1 MLFDK
6 DEGKRNMTNDL
17 MDFKIDPIILTALE
31 EDITDVDIS
40 TKILG
45 ANETLAKVDLLAKQD
60 GVLSGMAVFERVFT
74 LLNAKV
80 KVEWLKTDGQSF
92 DEGEILAKVHGDVET
107 LLTAERVA
115 LNFLQ
120 RMSGIATA
128 TRRMAD
134 QLEGSQIKLM
144 DTRKTTPG
152 LRMLEKYSVRV
163 GGGNNHRYNLS
174 DMIMLKDN
182 HINAAGGVQEA
193 IKLAKERSP
202 FIKKVEVETENL
214 EMVKDAISAGAD
226 IIMLDNMTVDEMREA
241 IEFIDGRAIVEASG
255 NLTAANIQKLKT
267 LRIDYV
273 SSGAITHSAGIVD
286 LSMKNLTITNRVEM
300 L

>member
-1 MLFDK
+1 MK
-6 DEGKRNMTNDL
+6 NDL
-17 MDFKIDPIILTALE
+17 ARFKIDPIILNALE

-40 TKILG
+40 TKVLG
-45 ANETLAKVDLLAKQD
+45 AGETLATVELLAKQD
-60 GVLSGMAVFERVFT
+60 GVLSGMIVFERVFK
-74 LLNAKV
+74 LLNDQV
-80 KVEWLKTDGQSF
+80 TIDWQIRDGQTFES
-92 DEGEILAKVHGDVET
+92 GEILAKVQGDVET

-128 TRRMAD
+128 TKRMAD
-134 QLEGSQIKLM
+134 LLEGSNIKLM

-152 LRMLEKYSVRV
+152 LRILEKYSVRV

-193 IKLAKERSP
+193 IKLTKERSP
-202 FIKKVEVETENL
+202 YIKKIEVETENL
-214 EMVKDAISAGAD
+214 QMVKDAVVAEAD
-226 IIMLDNMTVDEMREA
+226 IIMLDNMSVAEMKEA
-241 IEFIDGRAIVEASG
+241 IEYIDGRAIVEASG
-255 NLTAANIQKLKT
+255 NLTAENIERLKT
-267 LRIDYV
+267 LDIDYV

-286 LSMKNLTITNRVEM
+286 LSMKNLTLTNRVET

>member
-1 MLFDK
+1 
-6 DEGKRNMTNDL
+6 MTNDL
-17 MDFKIDPIILTALE
+17 MHFKIDPIILNALD
-31 EDITDVDIS
+31 EDITDVDVS

-45 ANETLAKVDLLAKQD
+45 SEDALATVELLAKQD
-60 GVLSGMAVFERVFT
+60 GVLSGMTVFERVFT
-74 LLNAKV
+74 LLNDTVTIDWIK
-80 KVEWLKTDGQSF
+80 KDGESFTDG
-92 DEGEILAKVHGDVET
+92 ELLAKVQGHVET

-128 TRRMAD
+128 THNMVK
-134 QLEGSQIKLM
+134 QLSGSKIKLM

-152 LRMLEKYSVRV
+152 LRILEKYSVRV

-182 HINAAGGVQEA
+182 HVNAAGGVKEA
-193 IKLAKERSP
+193 IKLAQERSP

-214 EMVKDAISAGAD
+214 EMVKEAIAAGAD
-226 IIMLDNMTVDEMREA
+226 IIMLDNMDVDEMRGA
-241 IEFIDGRAIVEASG
+241 IDLIGGRAIVEASG
-255 NLTAANIQKLKT
+255 NLTAENIEKIKSLD
-267 LRIDYV
+267 IDYI

-286 LSMKNLTITNRVEM
+286 LSMKNLTLTNRVQT

>member
-1 MLFDK
+1 M
-6 DEGKRNMTNDL
+6 MNDL
-17 MDFKIDPIILTALE
+17 MNFKIDPIILNALD
-31 EDITDVDIS
+31 EDITDMDVS

-45 ANETLAKVDLLAKQD
+45 SSETLATVELLAKQD

-80 KVEWLKTDGQSF
+80 SVDWLKKDGQTF
-92 DEGEILAKVHGDVET
+92 KDGEMLAKIHGDVEI

-128 TRRMAD
+128 THNMID
-134 QLEGSQIKLM
+134 QLSGSNIKLM

-152 LRMLEKYSVRV
+152 LRILEKYSVRV

-182 HINAAGGVQEA
+182 HINAAGGVKEA
-193 IKLAKERSP
+193 IKLAQEHSP
-202 FIKKVEVETENL
+202 FIKKIEVETENL
-214 EMVKDAISAGAD
+214 EMVKEAVAAGAD
-226 IIMLDNMTVDEMREA
+226 VIMLDNMNIDEMKAA
-241 IEFIDGRAIVEASG
+241 IDLIGGRAIVEASG
-255 NLTAANIQKLKT
+255 NLTSENIKNLKT
-267 LRIDYV
+267 LDIDYV

-286 LSMKNLTITNRVEM
+286 LSMKNLTITNRVET

>member
-1 MLFDK
+1 MK
-6 DEGKRNMTNDL
+6 NDL
-17 MDFKIDPIILTALE
+17 ARFKIDPIILNALE

-40 TKILG
+40 TKVLG
-45 ANETLAKVDLLAKQD
+45 AGETLATVELLAKQD
-60 GVLSGMAVFERVFT
+60 GVLSGMIVFERVFK
-74 LLNAKV
+74 LLNDQV
-80 KVEWLKTDGQSF
+80 TIDWQIRDGQTFES
-92 DEGEILAKVHGDVET
+92 GEILAKVQGDVET

-128 TRRMAD
+128 TKRMAD
-134 QLEGSQIKLM
+134 LLEGSNIKLM

-152 LRMLEKYSVRV
+152 LRILEKYSVRV

-193 IKLAKERSP
+193 IKLTKERSP
-202 FIKKVEVETENL
+202 YIKKIEVETENL
-214 EMVKDAISAGAD
+214 QMVKDAVVAGAD
-226 IIMLDNMTVDEMREA
+226 IIMLDNMSVAEMKEA
-241 IEFIDGRAIVEASG
+241 IEYIDGRALVEASG
-255 NLTAANIQKLKT
+255 NLTAENIERLKT
-267 LRIDYV
+267 LDIDYV

-286 LSMKNLTITNRVEM
+286 LSMKNLTLTNRVET

>member
-1 MLFDK
+1 MKNELA
-6 DEGKRNMTNDL
+6 R
-17 MDFKIDPIILTALE
+17 FKIDPIILNALE

-40 TKILG
+40 TKVLG
-45 ANETLAKVDLLAKQD
+45 AGETLATVELLAKQD
-60 GVLSGMAVFERVFT
+60 GVLSGMIVFERVFK
-74 LLNAKV
+74 LLNDQV
-80 KVEWLKTDGQSF
+80 TIDWQIRDGQTFES
-92 DEGEILAKVHGDVET
+92 GEILAKVKGDVET

-128 TRRMAD
+128 TKRMAEL
-134 QLEGSQIKLM
+134 LEGSNIKLM

-152 LRMLEKYSVRV
+152 LRILEKYSVRV

-202 FIKKVEVETENL
+202 YIKKIEVETENL
-214 EMVKDAISAGAD
+214 QMVKDAVVAGAD
-226 IIMLDNMTVDEMREA
+226 IIMLDNMSVAEMKEA
-241 IEFIDGRAIVEASG
+241 IEYIDGRAIVEASG
-255 NLTAANIQKLKT
+255 NLTAENIERLKT
-267 LRIDYV
+267 LDIDYV

-286 LSMKNLTITNRVEM
+286 LSMKNLTLTNRVET

>member
-1 MLFDK
+1 MK
-6 DEGKRNMTNDL
+6 NDL
-17 MDFKIDPIILTALE
+17 ARFKIDPIILNALE

-40 TKILG
+40 TKVLG
-45 ANETLAKVDLLAKQD
+45 AGETLATVELLAKQD
-60 GVLSGMAVFERVFT
+60 GVLSGMIVFERVFK
-74 LLNAKV
+74 LLNDQV
-80 KVEWLKTDGQSF
+80 TIDWQIRDGQTFES
-92 DEGEILAKVHGDVET
+92 GEILAKVQGDVET
-107 LLTAERVA
+107 LLIAERVA

-128 TRRMAD
+128 TKRMGD
-134 QLEGSQIKLM
+134 LLEGSNIKLM

-152 LRMLEKYSVRV
+152 LRILEKYSVRV

-202 FIKKVEVETENL
+202 YIKKIEVETENL
-214 EMVKDAISAGAD
+214 QMVKDAVVAGAD
-226 IIMLDNMTVDEMREA
+226 IIMLDNMSVAEMKEA
-241 IEFIDGRAIVEASG
+241 IEYIDGRAIVEASG
-255 NLTAANIQKLKT
+255 NLTAENIERLKT
-267 LRIDYV
+267 LDIDYV

-286 LSMKNLTITNRVEM
+286 LSMKNLTLTNRVET

>member
-1 MLFDK
+1 MK
-6 DEGKRNMTNDL
+6 NDL
-17 MDFKIDPIILTALE
+17 ARFKIDPIILNALE

-40 TKILG
+40 TKVLG
-45 ANETLAKVDLLAKQD
+45 AGETLATVELLAKQD
-60 GVLSGMAVFERVFT
+60 GVLSGMIVFERVFK
-74 LLNAKV
+74 LLNDQV
-80 KVEWLKTDGQSF
+80 TIDWQIRDGQTFES
-92 DEGEILAKVHGDVET
+92 GEILAKVQGDVET

-128 TRRMAD
+128 TKRMGD
-134 QLEGSQIKLM
+134 LLEGSNIKLM
-144 DTRKTTPG
+144 DTRKTTPS
-152 LRMLEKYSVRV
+152 LRILEKYSVRV

-202 FIKKVEVETENL
+202 YIKKIEVETENL
-214 EMVKDAISAGAD
+214 QMVKDAVVAGAD
-226 IIMLDNMTVDEMREA
+226 IIMLDNMSVAEMKEA
-241 IEFIDGRAIVEASG
+241 IEYIDGRAIVEASG
-255 NLTAANIQKLKT
+255 NLTAENIERLKT
-267 LRIDYV
+267 LDIDYV

-286 LSMKNLTITNRVEM
+286 LSMKNLTLTNRVET

>member
-1 MLFDK
+1 M
-6 DEGKRNMTNDL
+6 MNDL
-17 MDFKIDPIILTALE
+17 MNFKIDPIILNALD
-31 EDITDVDIS
+31 EDITDMDVS

-45 ANETLAKVDLLAKQD
+45 SSETLATVELLAKKD

-80 KVEWLKTDGQSF
+80 SVDWLKKDGQRFTDG
-92 DEGEILAKVHGDVET
+92 EMLAKIHGDVEI

-128 TRRMAD
+128 THNMID
-134 QLEGSQIKLM
+134 QLSGSNIKLM

-152 LRMLEKYSVRV
+152 LRILEKYSVRV

-182 HINAAGGVQEA
+182 HINAAGGVKEA
-193 IKLAKERSP
+193 IKLAQEHSP
-202 FIKKVEVETENL
+202 FIKKIEVETENL
-214 EMVKDAISAGAD
+214 EMVKEAVAAGAD
-226 IIMLDNMTVDEMREA
+226 VIMLDNMNIDEMKAA
-241 IEFIDGRAIVEASG
+241 IDLIGGRAIVEASG
-255 NLTAANIQKLKT
+255 NLTSENIKNLKT
-267 LRIDYV
+267 LDIDYV

-286 LSMKNLTITNRVEM
+286 LSMKNLTITNRVET

>member
-1 MLFDK
+1 MK
-6 DEGKRNMTNDL
+6 NDL
-17 MDFKIDPIILTALE
+17 ARFKIDPIILNALE

-40 TKILG
+40 TKVLG
-45 ANETLAKVDLLAKQD
+45 AGETLATVELLAKQD
-60 GVLSGMAVFERVFT
+60 GVLSGMIVFERVFK
-74 LLNAKV
+74 LLNDQV
-80 KVEWLKTDGQSF
+80 TIDWQIRDGQTFES
-92 DEGEILAKVHGDVET
+92 GEILAKVQGDVET

-128 TRRMAD
+128 TKRMAD
-134 QLEGSQIKLM
+134 LLEGSNIKLM

-152 LRMLEKYSVRV
+152 LRILEKYSVRV

-202 FIKKVEVETENL
+202 YIKKIEVETENL
-214 EMVKDAISAGAD
+214 QMVKDAVVAGAD
-226 IIMLDNMTVDEMREA
+226 IIMLDNMSVAEMKEA
-241 IEFIDGRAIVEASG
+241 IEYIDGRAIVEASG
-255 NLTAANIQKLKT
+255 NLTAENIERLKT
-267 LRIDYV
+267 LDIDYV

-286 LSMKNLTITNRVEM
+286 LSMKNLTLTNRVET

>member
-1 MLFDK
+1 MK
-6 DEGKRNMTNDL
+6 NDL
-17 MDFKIDPIILTALE
+17 ARFKIDPIILNALE

-40 TKILG
+40 TKVLG
-45 ANETLAKVDLLAKQD
+45 AGETLATVELLAKQD
-60 GVLSGMAVFERVFT
+60 GVLSGMIVFERVFK
-74 LLNAKV
+74 LLNDQV
-80 KVEWLKTDGQSF
+80 TIDWQIRDGQTFES
-92 DEGEILAKVHGDVET
+92 GEILAKVQGDVET

-128 TRRMAD
+128 TKRMGD
-134 QLEGSQIKLM
+134 LLEGSNIKLM

-152 LRMLEKYSVRV
+152 LRILEKYSVRV

-202 FIKKVEVETENL
+202 YIKKIEVETENL
-214 EMVKDAISAGAD
+214 QMVKDAVVAGAD
-226 IIMLDNMTVDEMREA
+226 IIMLDNMSVAEMKEA
-241 IEFIDGRAIVEASG
+241 IEYIDGRAIVEASG
-255 NLTAANIQKLKT
+255 NLTAENIERLKT
-267 LRIDYV
+267 LDINYV

-286 LSMKNLTITNRVEM
+286 LSMKNLTLTNRVET

>member
-1 MLFDK
+1 MK
-6 DEGKRNMTNDL
+6 NDL
-17 MDFKIDPIILTALE
+17 ARFKIDPIILNALE

-40 TKILG
+40 TKVLG
-45 ANETLAKVDLLAKQD
+45 AGETLATVELLAKQD
-60 GVLSGMAVFERVFT
+60 GVLSGMIVFERVFK
-74 LLNAKV
+74 LLNDQV
-80 KVEWLKTDGQSF
+80 TIDWQIRDGQTFES
-92 DEGEILAKVHGDVET
+92 GEILAKVQGDVET

-128 TRRMAD
+128 TKRMGD
-134 QLEGSQIKLM
+134 LLEGSNIKLM

-152 LRMLEKYSVRV
+152 LRILEKYSVRV

-202 FIKKVEVETENL
+202 YIKKIEVETENL
-214 EMVKDAISAGAD
+214 QMVKDAVVAGAD
-226 IIMLDNMTVDEMREA
+226 IIMLDNMSVAEMKEA
-241 IEFIDGRAIVEASG
+241 IEYIDGRAIVEASG
-255 NLTAANIQKLKT
+255 NLTAENIERLKT
-267 LRIDYV
+267 LDIDYV

-286 LSMKNLTITNRVEM
+286 LSMKNLTLTNRVET

>member
-1 MLFDK
+1 MK
-6 DEGKRNMTNDL
+6 NDL
-17 MDFKIDPIILTALE
+17 ARFKIDPIILNALE

-40 TKILG
+40 TKVLG
-45 ANETLAKVDLLAKQD
+45 AGETLATVELLAKQD
-60 GVLSGMAVFERVFT
+60 GVLSGMIVFERVFK
-74 LLNAKV
+74 LLNDQV
-80 KVEWLKTDGQSF
+80 TIDWQIRDGQIFES
-92 DEGEILAKVHGDVET
+92 GEILAKVQGDVET

-128 TRRMAD
+128 TKRMAD
-134 QLEGSQIKLM
+134 LLEGSNIKLM

-152 LRMLEKYSVRV
+152 LRILEKYSVRV

-193 IKLAKERSP
+193 IKLTKERSP
-202 FIKKVEVETENL
+202 YIKKIEVETENL
-214 EMVKDAISAGAD
+214 QMVKDAVVAGAD
-226 IIMLDNMTVDEMREA
+226 IIMLDNMSVAEMKEA
-241 IEFIDGRAIVEASG
+241 IEYIDGRAIVEASG
-255 NLTAANIQKLKT
+255 NLTAENIERLKT
-267 LRIDYV
+267 LDIDYV

-286 LSMKNLTITNRVEM
+286 LSMKNLTLTNRVET

>member
-1 MLFDK
+1 
-6 DEGKRNMTNDL
+6 MTNDL
-17 MDFKIDPIILTALE
+17 MHFKIDPIILNALD
-31 EDITDVDIS
+31 EDITDVDVS

-45 ANETLAKVDLLAKQD
+45 SEDALATVELLAKQD
-60 GVLSGMAVFERVFT
+60 GVLSGMTVFERVFT
-74 LLNAKV
+74 LLNDTVTIDWIK
-80 KVEWLKTDGQSF
+80 KDGESFTDG
-92 DEGEILAKVHGDVET
+92 ELLAKVQGHVET

-128 TRRMAD
+128 THNMVK
-134 QLEGSQIKLM
+134 QLSGSKIKLM

-152 LRMLEKYSVRV
+152 LRILEKYSVRV

-182 HINAAGGVQEA
+182 HVNAAGGVKEA
-193 IKLAKERSP
+193 IKLAQERSP

-214 EMVKDAISAGAD
+214 EMVKEAIAAGAD
-226 IIMLDNMTVDEMREA
+226 IIMLDNMDLDEMREA
-241 IEFIDGRAIVEASG
+241 IDLIGGRAIVEASG
-255 NLTAANIQKLKT
+255 NLTAENIEKIKSLD
-267 LRIDYV
+267 IDYI

-286 LSMKNLTITNRVEM
+286 LSMKNLTLTNRVQT

>member
-1 MLFDK
+1 ML
-6 DEGKRNMTNDL
+6 G
-17 MDFKIDPIILTALE
+17 
-31 EDITDVDIS
+31 
-40 TKILG
+40 G
-45 ANETLAKVDLLAKQD
+45 GETLATVELLAKQD
-60 GVLSGMAVFERVFT
+60 GVLSGMIVFERVFK
-74 LLNAKV
+74 LLNDQV
-80 KVEWLKTDGQSF
+80 TIDWQIRDGQTFES
-92 DEGEILAKVHGDVET
+92 GEILAKVQGDVET

-128 TRRMAD
+128 TKRMAD
-134 QLEGSQIKLM
+134 LLEGSNIKLM

-152 LRMLEKYSVRV
+152 LRILEKYSVRV

-193 IKLAKERSP
+193 IKLTKERSP
-202 FIKKVEVETENL
+202 YIKKIEVETENL
-214 EMVKDAISAGAD
+214 QMVKDAVVAGAD
-226 IIMLDNMTVDEMREA
+226 IIMLDNMSVAEMKEA
-241 IEFIDGRAIVEASG
+241 IEYIDGRAIVEASG
-255 NLTAANIQKLKT
+255 NLTTENIERLKT
-267 LRIDYV
+267 LDIDYV

-286 LSMKNLTITNRVEM
+286 LSMKNLTLTNRVET

>member
-1 MLFDK
+1 MK
-6 DEGKRNMTNDL
+6 NDL
-17 MDFKIDPIILTALE
+17 ARFKIDPIILNALE

-40 TKILG
+40 TKVLG
-45 ANETLAKVDLLAKQD
+45 AGETLATVELLAKQD
-60 GVLSGMAVFERVFT
+60 GVLSGMIVFERVFK
-74 LLNAKV
+74 LLNDQV
-80 KVEWLKTDGQSF
+80 TIDWQIRDGQTFES
-92 DEGEILAKVHGDVET
+92 GEILAKVQGDVET

-128 TRRMAD
+128 TKRMAD
-134 QLEGSQIKLM
+134 LLEGSNIKLM

-152 LRMLEKYSVRV
+152 LRILEKYSVRV

-193 IKLAKERSP
+193 IKLTKERSP
-202 FIKKVEVETENL
+202 YIKKIEVETENL
-214 EMVKDAISAGAD
+214 QMVKDAVVAGAD
-226 IIMLDNMTVDEMREA
+226 IIMLDNMSVAEMKEA
-241 IEFIDGRAIVEASG
+241 IEYIDGRAIVEASG
-255 NLTAANIQKLKT
+255 NLTAENIERLKT
-267 LRIDYV
+267 LDIDYV

-286 LSMKNLTITNRVEM
+286 LSMKNLTLTNRVET

>member
-1 MLFDK
+1 M
-6 DEGKRNMTNDL
+6 MNDL
-17 MDFKIDPIILTALE
+17 MHFKIDPIILNALH
-31 EDITDVDIS
+31 EDITDMDVS

-45 ANETLAKVDLLAKQD
+45 SSETLATVELLAKQD

-74 LLNAKV
+74 LLDAKISIDWF
-80 KVEWLKTDGQSF
+80 KKDGQTFTDG
-92 DEGEILAKVHGDVET
+92 EMLAKVHGDVEM

-128 TRRMAD
+128 THNMVE
-134 QLEGSQIKLM
+134 QLSGSNIKLM

-182 HINAAGGVQEA
+182 HINAAGGVKEA
-193 IKLAKERSP
+193 IKLAQERSP
-202 FIKKVEVETENL
+202 FIKKIEVETENL
-214 EMVKDAISAGAD
+214 EMVKEAVAAGAD
-226 IIMLDNMTVDEMREA
+226 IIMLDNMTVDEMKVA
-241 IEFIDGRAIVEASG
+241 IDLIGGRSIVEASG
-255 NLTAANIQKLKT
+255 NLTAENIKKLKM
-267 LRIDYV
+267 LDIDYI
-273 SSGAITHSAGIVD
+273 SSGGITHSAGIVD
-286 LSMKNLTITNRVEM
+286 LSMKNLTLTNRVET

>member
-1 MLFDK
+1 MK
-6 DEGKRNMTNDL
+6 NDL
-17 MDFKIDPIILTALE
+17 ARFKIDPIILNALE

-40 TKILG
+40 TKVLG
-45 ANETLAKVDLLAKQD
+45 VGETLATVELLAKQD
-60 GVLSGMAVFERVFT
+60 GVLSGMIVFERVFK
-74 LLNAKV
+74 LLNDQV
-80 KVEWLKTDGQSF
+80 TIDWQIRDGQTFES
-92 DEGEILAKVHGDVET
+92 GEILAKVQGDVET
-107 LLTAERVA
+107 LLIAERVA

-128 TRRMAD
+128 TKRMAD
-134 QLEGSQIKLM
+134 LLEGSNIKLM

-152 LRMLEKYSVRV
+152 LRILEKYSVRV

-202 FIKKVEVETENL
+202 YIKKIEVETENL
-214 EMVKDAISAGAD
+214 QMVKDAVVAGAD
-226 IIMLDNMTVDEMREA
+226 IIMLDNMSVAEMKEA
-241 IEFIDGRAIVEASG
+241 IEYIDGRAIVEASG
-255 NLTAANIQKLKT
+255 NLTAENIERLKT
-267 LRIDYV
+267 LDIDYV

-286 LSMKNLTITNRVEM
+286 LSMKNLTLTNRVET

>member
-1 MLFDK
+1 M
-6 DEGKRNMTNDL
+6 RNDL
-17 MDFKIDPIILTALE
+17 MHFKIDPIILNALD
-31 EDITDVDIS
+31 EDITDVDVS
-40 TKILG
+40 TRILG
-45 ANETLAKVDLLAKQD
+45 QAETLASVELLAKQD

-74 LLNAKV
+74 LLNDKV
-80 KVEWLKTDGQSF
+80 KVEWLKSDGQSF
-92 DEGEILAKVHGDVET
+92 KNGEMLAKVYGDVET

-128 TRRMAD
+128 THNMVE
-134 QLEGSQIKLM
+134 QLSGSNIKLM

-152 LRMLEKYSVRV
+152 LRILEKYSVRV

-182 HINAAGGVQEA
+182 HINAAGGVKEA
-193 IKLAKERSP
+193 IKLAQERSP

-214 EMVKDAISAGAD
+214 EMVKEAVAAGTD
-226 IIMLDNMTVDEMREA
+226 IIMLDNMTVDEMKAA
-241 IEFIDGRAIVEASG
+241 IELIGGRAVVEASG
-255 NLTAANIQKLKT
+255 NLTAENIKKLKT
-267 LRIDYV
+267 LDIDYV

-286 LSMKNLTITNRVEM
+286 LSMKNLSLTNRVEK

>member
-1 MLFDK
+1 M
-6 DEGKRNMTNDL
+6 MNDL
-17 MDFKIDPIILTALE
+17 MRFKIDPIILNALD
-31 EDITDVDIS
+31 EDITDVDVS

-45 ANETLAKVDLLAKQD
+45 SSETLATVELLAKQD

-74 LLNAKV
+74 LLNGKV
-80 KVEWLKTDGQSF
+80 SVDWLKKDGQSF
-92 DEGEILAKVHGDVET
+92 TDGEMLAKIHGDVEI

-128 TRRMAD
+128 THNMVE
-134 QLEGSQIKLM
+134 QLSGSNIKLM

-152 LRMLEKYSVRV
+152 LRILEKYSVRV

-182 HINAAGGVQEA
+182 HINAAGGVKEA
-193 IKLAKERSP
+193 IKLAQERSL
-202 FIKKVEVETENL
+202 FIKKIEVETENL
-214 EMVKDAISAGAD
+214 EMVKEAVAAGAD
-226 IIMLDNMTVDEMREA
+226 IIMLDNMNIDEMKVA
-241 IEFIDGRAIVEASG
+241 IDLISGRAIVEASG
-255 NLTAANIQKLKT
+255 NLTAENIQKLKT
-267 LRIDYV
+267 LDIDYV
-273 SSGAITHSAGIVD
+273 SSGSITHSAGIVD
-286 LSMKNLTITNRVEM
+286 LSMKNLTLTNRVQT

>member
-1 MLFDK
+1 MK
-6 DEGKRNMTNDL
+6 NDL
-17 MDFKIDPIILTALE
+17 ARFKIDPIILNALE

-40 TKILG
+40 TKVLG
-45 ANETLAKVDLLAKQD
+45 AGETLATVELLAKQD
-60 GVLSGMAVFERVFT
+60 GVLSGMIVFERVFN
-74 LLNAKV
+74 LLNDQV
-80 KVEWLKTDGQSF
+80 TIDWQIRDGQTFES
-92 DEGEILAKVHGDVET
+92 GEILAKVQGDVET

-128 TRRMAD
+128 TKRMAD
-134 QLEGSQIKLM
+134 LLEGSNIKLM

-152 LRMLEKYSVRV
+152 LRILEKYSVRV

-193 IKLAKERSP
+193 IKLTKERSP
-202 FIKKVEVETENL
+202 YIKKIEVETENL
-214 EMVKDAISAGAD
+214 QMVKDAVVAGAD
-226 IIMLDNMTVDEMREA
+226 IIMLDNMSVAEMKKA
-241 IEFIDGRAIVEASG
+241 IEYIDGRAIVEASG
-255 NLTAANIQKLKT
+255 NLTAENIERLKT
-267 LRIDYV
+267 LDIDYV

-286 LSMKNLTITNRVEM
+286 LSMKNLTLTNRVET

>member
-1 MLFDK
+1 M
-6 DEGKRNMTNDL
+6 MNDL
-17 MDFKIDPIILTALE
+17 MNFKIDPIILNALD
-31 EDITDVDIS
+31 EDITDMDVS

-45 ANETLAKVDLLAKQD
+45 SSETLATVELLAKQD

-80 KVEWLKTDGQSF
+80 SVDWLKKDGQRFTDG
-92 DEGEILAKVHGDVET
+92 EMLAKIHGDVEI

-128 TRRMAD
+128 THNMID
-134 QLEGSQIKLM
+134 QLSGSNIKLM

-152 LRMLEKYSVRV
+152 LRILEKYSVRV

-182 HINAAGGVQEA
+182 HINAAGGVKEA
-193 IKLAKERSP
+193 IKLAQEHSP
-202 FIKKVEVETENL
+202 FIKKIEVETENL
-214 EMVKDAISAGAD
+214 EMVKEAVAAGAD
-226 IIMLDNMTVDEMREA
+226 VIMLDNMNIDEMKAA
-241 IEFIDGRAIVEASG
+241 IDLIGGRVIVEASG
-255 NLTAANIQKLKT
+255 NLTSENIKNLKT
-267 LRIDYV
+267 LDIDYV

-286 LSMKNLTITNRVEM
+286 LSMKNLTITNRVET

>member
-1 MLFDK
+1 MK
-6 DEGKRNMTNDL
+6 NDL
-17 MDFKIDPIILTALE
+17 ARFKIDPIILNALE

-40 TKILG
+40 TKVLG
-45 ANETLAKVDLLAKQD
+45 AGETLATVELLAKQD
-60 GVLSGMAVFERVFT
+60 GVLSGMIVFERVFK
-74 LLNAKV
+74 LLNDQV
-80 KVEWLKTDGQSF
+80 TIDWQIRDGQTFES
-92 DEGEILAKVHGDVET
+92 GEILAQVQGDVET

-128 TRRMAD
+128 TKRMAD
-134 QLEGSQIKLM
+134 LLEGSNIKLM

-152 LRMLEKYSVRV
+152 LRILEKYSVRV

-202 FIKKVEVETENL
+202 YIKKIEVETENL
-214 EMVKDAISAGAD
+214 QMVKDAVVAGAD
-226 IIMLDNMTVDEMREA
+226 IIMLDNMSVAEMKEA
-241 IEFIDGRAIVEASG
+241 IEYIDGRAIVEASG
-255 NLTAANIQKLKT
+255 NLTAENIERLKT
-267 LRIDYV
+267 LDINYV

-286 LSMKNLTITNRVEM
+286 LSMKNLTLTNRVET

>member
-1 MLFDK
+1 MK
-6 DEGKRNMTNDL
+6 NDL
-17 MDFKIDPIILTALE
+17 ARFKIDPIILNALE

-40 TKILG
+40 TKVLG
-45 ANETLAKVDLLAKQD
+45 AGETLATVELLAKQD
-60 GVLSGMAVFERVFT
+60 GVLSGMIVFERVFK
-74 LLNAKV
+74 LLNDQV
-80 KVEWLKTDGQSF
+80 TIDWQIRDGQTFES
-92 DEGEILAKVHGDVET
+92 GEILAKVQGDVET

-128 TRRMAD
+128 TKRMGD
-134 QLEGSQIKLM
+134 LLEGSNIKLM

-152 LRMLEKYSVRV
+152 LRILEKYSVRV

-202 FIKKVEVETENL
+202 YIKKIEVETENL
-214 EMVKDAISAGAD
+214 QMVKDAVVAGSD
-226 IIMLDNMTVDEMREA
+226 IIMLDNMSVAEMKEA
-241 IEFIDGRAIVEASG
+241 IEYIDGRAIVEASG
-255 NLTAANIQKLKT
+255 NLTAENIERLKT
-267 LRIDYV
+267 LDIDYV

-286 LSMKNLTITNRVEM
+286 LSMKNLTLTNRVET

>member
-1 MLFDK
+1 MK
-6 DEGKRNMTNDL
+6 NDL
-17 MDFKIDPIILTALE
+17 ARFKIDPIILNALE

-40 TKILG
+40 TKVLG
-45 ANETLAKVDLLAKQD
+45 AGETLATVELLAKQD
-60 GVLSGMAVFERVFT
+60 GVLSGMIVFERVFK
-74 LLNAKV
+74 LLNDQV
-80 KVEWLKTDGQSF
+80 TIDWQIRDGQTFES
-92 DEGEILAKVHGDVET
+92 GEILAKVQGDVKT

-128 TRRMAD
+128 TKRMAD
-134 QLEGSQIKLM
+134 LLEGSNIKLM

-152 LRMLEKYSVRV
+152 LRILEKYSVRV

-202 FIKKVEVETENL
+202 YIKKIEVETENL
-214 EMVKDAISAGAD
+214 QMVKDAVVAGAD
-226 IIMLDNMTVDEMREA
+226 IIMLDNMSVAEMKEA
-241 IEFIDGRAIVEASG
+241 IEYIDGRAIVEASG
-255 NLTAANIQKLKT
+255 NLTAENIERLKT
-267 LRIDYV
+267 LDIDYV

-286 LSMKNLTITNRVEM
+286 LSMKNLTLTNRVET

>member
-1 MLFDK
+1 MK
-6 DEGKRNMTNDL
+6 NDL
-17 MDFKIDPIILTALE
+17 ARFKIDPIILNALE

-40 TKILG
+40 TKVLG
-45 ANETLAKVDLLAKQD
+45 AGETLATVELLAKQD
-60 GVLSGMAVFERVFT
+60 GVLSGMIVFERVFK
-74 LLNAKV
+74 LLNDQV
-80 KVEWLKTDGQSF
+80 TIDWQIRDGQTFES
-92 DEGEILAKVHGDVET
+92 GEILAKVQGDVET

-128 TRRMAD
+128 TKRMAD
-134 QLEGSQIKLM
+134 LLEGSNIKLM

-152 LRMLEKYSVRV
+152 LRILEKYSVRV

-193 IKLAKERSP
+193 IKLTKERSP
-202 FIKKVEVETENL
+202 YIKKIEVETENL
-214 EMVKDAISAGAD
+214 QMVKDAVVAGAD
-226 IIMLDNMTVDEMREA
+226 IIMLDNMSVAEMKEA
-241 IEFIDGRAIVEASG
+241 IEYIDGRAIVEASG
-255 NLTAANIQKLKT
+255 NLTAENIERLKT
-267 LRIDYV
+267 LDINYV

-286 LSMKNLTITNRVEM
+286 LSMKNLTLTNRVET

>member
-1 MLFDK
+1 MK
-6 DEGKRNMTNDL
+6 NDL
-17 MDFKIDPIILTALE
+17 ARFKIDPIILNALE

-40 TKILG
+40 TKVLG
-45 ANETLAKVDLLAKQD
+45 AGETLATVELLAKQD
-60 GVLSGMAVFERVFT
+60 GVLSGMIVFERVFK
-74 LLNAKV
+74 LLNDQV
-80 KVEWLKTDGQSF
+80 TIDWQIRDGQTFES
-92 DEGEILAKVHGDVET
+92 GEILAKVQGDVET

-128 TRRMAD
+128 TKRMAEL
-134 QLEGSQIKLM
+134 LEGSNIKLM

-152 LRMLEKYSVRV
+152 LRILEKYSVRV

-202 FIKKVEVETENL
+202 YIKKIEVETENL
-214 EMVKDAISAGAD
+214 QMVKDAVVAGAD
-226 IIMLDNMTVDEMREA
+226 IIMLDNMSVAEMKEA
-241 IEFIDGRAIVEASG
+241 IEYIDGRAIVEASG
-255 NLTAANIQKLKT
+255 NLTAENIERLKT
-267 LRIDYV
+267 LDIDYV

-286 LSMKNLTITNRVEM
+286 LSMKNLTLTNRVET